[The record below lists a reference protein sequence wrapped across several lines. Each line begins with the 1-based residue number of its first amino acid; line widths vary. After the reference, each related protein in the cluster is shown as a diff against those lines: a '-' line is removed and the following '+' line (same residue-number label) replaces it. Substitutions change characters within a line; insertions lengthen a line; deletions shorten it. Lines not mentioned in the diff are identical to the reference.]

1 MWLSLIYMYSILVQF
16 VYTLHQKT
24 ETNIVELS
32 NQYGINIIHE
42 DSEEELKANIH
53 GGYRPDTYEIVL
65 YNIDYLNS
73 INRYD
78 LTLKHEFIH
87 AIQHCRGKRTRFVN
101 LLNTISFRKCL
112 YNDRIDI
119 EYINDFYPKEDWL
132 IEVEA
137 YCLENIISYQD
148 INELLSKYCGNF
160 SKSIFV

>member
-1 MWLSLIYMYSILVQF
+1 
-16 VYTLHQKT
+16 
-24 ETNIVELS
+24 
-32 NQYGINIIHE
+32 
-42 DSEEELKANIH
+42 
-53 GGYRPDTYEIVL
+53 
-65 YNIDYLNS
+65 
-73 INRYD
+73 
-78 LTLKHEFIH
+78 
-87 AIQHCRGKRTRFVN
+87 VN